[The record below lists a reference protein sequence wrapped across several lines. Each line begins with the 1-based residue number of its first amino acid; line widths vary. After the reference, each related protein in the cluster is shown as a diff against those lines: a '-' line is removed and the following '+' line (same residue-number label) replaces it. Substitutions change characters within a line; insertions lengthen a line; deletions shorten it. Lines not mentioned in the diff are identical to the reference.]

1 MVKKLLGSSK
11 VGARYQIT
19 IPKEA
24 RAEFGHKIGDIVI
37 FVKDDGKLILTKE
50 IT

>member
-1 MVKKLLGSSK
+1 MVKKPLGSSK

-24 RAEFGHKIGDIVI
+24 RTEFGYNVGDVVI
-37 FVKDDGKLILTKE
+37 FVKENDKLVLTKNIE
-50 IT
+50 